1 MNNSNIKNQESL
13 LIIDGELIGTV
24 LYLIA
29 IIISILLI
37 INQRNIILEKEPLFE
52 TDKFRILVLAN
63 RVFILL
69 LTLWFFYINYKTY
82 KYTKESNNDTK
93 LSKLQLFSS
102 FILVIG
108 AIIGL
113 YIANSNNVNQSVN
126 IENPEI

>member
-1 MNNSNIKNQESL
+1 MEEQKQ
-13 LIIDGELIGTV
+13 
-24 LYLIA
+24 
-29 IIISILLI
+29 ILKK
-37 INQRNIILEKEPLFE
+37 QLEKEPLFE
-52 TDKFRILVLAN
+52 TGEFRILVLAN

-69 LTLWFFYINYKTY
+69 LTLWFLYINYKTY
-82 KYTKESNNDTK
+82 KYIQESNNDTK

>member
-13 LIIDGELIGTV
+13 LLIDGELIGTV

-52 TDKFRILVLAN
+52 TGEFRILVLAN

-69 LTLWFFYINYKTY
+69 LTLWFLYINYKTY
-82 KYTKESNNDTK
+82 KYIQESNNDTK

>member
-52 TDKFRILVLAN
+52 TGKFRILVLAN

>member
-13 LIIDGELIGTV
+13 LLIDSELIGTV

-52 TDKFRILVLAN
+52 TGEFRILVLAN

-69 LTLWFFYINYKTY
+69 LTLWFLYINYKTY
-82 KYTKESNNDTK
+82 KYIQESNNDTK